1 MIPKFRES
9 KRRMDMQDKSLESMP
24 MYHREKSKMQE
35 YIRRRKEEKQEMV
48 EKDKKEYLKAR
59 EKL

>member
-1 MIPKFRES
+1 
-9 KRRMDMQDKSLESMP
+9 MDMQDKSLESMP